1 MRSIRLTAAA
11 TSTLPRFVL
20 VLITAIYGL
29 LGIFGRD
36 PWKNDDAAGF
46 GAMWTLANGSWI
58 DWLLPHIDGRGE
70 ILAGPLPYWLGASL
84 IGLFGDLLGPT
95 NAAGL
100 YSAAC
105 FFLSCI
111 AIWHA
116 AYLLGRRPE
125 VQPTAFALG
134 GQPKPRDYGRT
145 LADSALMIFLA
156 CIGLALRAH
165 ETTPALAQL
174 LGVSTVLYGMVRGL
188 DKPLQGGSWTGLGL
202 AVIALSAS
210 LWLFVLIF
218 IGLIIS
224 LIICEVKP
232 HAKWLAST
240 WLVAL
245 LGIGVWPFLW
255 WLSDLST
262 VQMQA
267 AWQAWWSNE
276 AIQLVI
282 SGKSS
287 GFLARNLP
295 LYAWPV
301 WPLALWSI
309 WFWRKGANNPLGG
322 IRNPNMALPLGIVI
336 AVLVYLTH
344 LQALSEQSLLLI
356 IPPLVI
362 WACFS
367 LPIIKRS
374 VISFIDWFALLTFTL
389 VGAFIWVMWFAM
401 TTNFPAGLARN
412 IAKKVPG
419 FVPEFSWL
427 ALIAAIVVTALWVSV
442 VKWRTSRAP
451 KVIWRAVVIS
461 AAGTTLTWVLLMT
474 LWLPTINYAKTYR
487 DVAQR
492 LVQVVPPQS
501 LCINSTHL
509 GDGQLASFI
518 YFTKLKFKDD
528 VNCDLWISNQPGE
541 ARKRAKQLNKNLE
554 LIWEDRRVSDR
565 SERLRL
571 YKVLSHAQ

>member
-1 MRSIRLTAAA
+1 
-11 TSTLPRFVL
+11 
-20 VLITAIYGL
+20 
-29 LGIFGRD
+29 
-36 PWKNDDAAGF
+36 
-46 GAMWTLANGSWI
+46 
-58 DWLLPHIDGRGE
+58 
-70 ILAGPLPYWLGASL
+70 
-84 IGLFGDLLGPT
+84 
-95 NAAGL
+95 
-100 YSAAC
+100 
-105 FFLSCI
+105 
-111 AIWHA
+111 
-116 AYLLGRRPE
+116 
-125 VQPTAFALG
+125 
-134 GQPKPRDYGRT
+134 
-145 LADSALMIFLA
+145 
-156 CIGLALRAH
+156 
-165 ETTPALAQL
+165 
-174 LGVSTVLYGMVRGL
+174 
-188 DKPLQGGSWTGLGL
+188 
-202 AVIALSAS
+202 
-210 LWLFVLIF
+210 
-218 IGLIIS
+218 
-224 LIICEVKP
+224 
-232 HAKWLAST
+232 
-240 WLVAL
+240 
-245 LGIGVWPFLW
+245 
-255 WLSDLST
+255 
-262 VQMQA
+262 MQA
-267 AWQAWWSNE
+267 AWQAWWSNDDM
-276 AIQLVI
+276 QLVI

-309 WFWRKGANNPLGG
+309 WFWRKGTNNPLGG

-336 AVLVYLTH
+336 TVLVYQTH

>member
-46 GAMWTLANGSWI
+46 GAMWTLANGSWV
-58 DWLLPHIDGRGE
+58 DWLLPHIDGRTE
-70 ILAGPLPYWLGASL
+70 ILAGPLPYWLGAGL
-84 IGLFGDLLGPT
+84 IGLFGPLMGPT

-100 YSAAC
+100 YSAGC
-105 FFLSCI
+105 FFLSCM

-116 AYLLGRRPE
+116 SYLLGRRPE

-156 CIGLALRAH
+156 CVGLALRAH

-188 DKPLQGGSWTGLGL
+188 DKPLQGGAWTGLGL

-218 IGLIIS
+218 IGLIVS

-232 HAKWLAST
+232 HPKWLAST
-240 WLVAL
+240 WLIAL
-245 LGIGVWPFLW
+245 LGISVWPLLW
-255 WLSDLST
+255 WLSGLT
-262 VQMQA
+262 TGQMQT
-267 AWQAWWSNE
+267 AWQAWWSNDTM
-276 AIQLVI
+276 QLLI
-282 SGKSS
+282 SAKSS

-322 IRNPNMALPLGIVI
+322 IRNPNMALPLGIVM
-336 AVLVYLTH
+336 AVLVYQTH

-374 VISFIDWFALLTFTL
+374 VISFIDWFALLSFTL

-401 TTNFPAGLARN
+401 TTNMPAGLARN

-501 LCINSTHL
+501 VCINSTHL

-528 VNCDLWISNQPGE
+528 VHCDLWISNQPGE
-541 ARKRAKQLNKNLE
+541 ARKTAKRLNKSLE

>member
-84 IGLFGDLLGPT
+84 IGLFGDLMGPT

-218 IGLIIS
+218 IGLIVS

-255 WLSDLST
+255 WLSDVST

-401 TTNFPAGLARN
+401 TTNLPAGLARN

-492 LVQVVPPQS
+492 LVQVVPSQS

>member
-1 MRSIRLTAAA
+1 
-11 TSTLPRFVL
+11 
-20 VLITAIYGL
+20 
-29 LGIFGRD
+29 
-36 PWKNDDAAGF
+36 
-46 GAMWTLANGSWI
+46 
-58 DWLLPHIDGRGE
+58 
-70 ILAGPLPYWLGASL
+70 LGASL
-84 IGLFGDLLGPT
+84 IGVFGPLMGPT

-116 AYLLGRRPE
+116 SYLLGRRPE
-125 VQPTAFALG
+125 VQPSAFALG

-344 LQALSEQSLLLI
+344 LQALSEQSLLLT
-356 IPPLVI
+356 LSKVG
-362 WACFS
+362 FS
-367 LPIIKRS
+367 
-374 VISFIDWFALLTFTL
+374 
-389 VGAFIWVMWFAM
+389 
-401 TTNFPAGLARN
+401 PA
-412 IAKKVPG
+412 
-419 FVPEFSWL
+419 
-427 ALIAAIVVTALWVSV
+427 
-442 VKWRTSRAP
+442 
-451 KVIWRAVVIS
+451 
-461 AAGTTLTWVLLMT
+461 
-474 LWLPTINYAKTYR
+474 AKT
-487 DVAQR
+487 
-492 LVQVVPPQS
+492 P
-501 LCINSTHL
+501 ST
-509 GDGQLASFI
+509 G
-518 YFTKLKFKDD
+518 
-528 VNCDLWISNQPGE
+528 
-541 ARKRAKQLNKNLE
+541 E
-554 LIWEDRRVSDR
+554 LICCITMSLAICAA
-565 SERLRL
+565 SSSL
-571 YKVLSHAQ
+571 AQPLAT

>member
-36 PWKNDDAAGF
+36 PWKHDDAAGF

-401 TTNFPAGLARN
+401 TTNLPAGLARN

>member
-20 VLITAIYGL
+20 VLITATYGL

-46 GAMWTLANGSWI
+46 GAMWTLANGTWQ
-58 DWLLPHIDGRGE
+58 DWLLPHIDGRSE

-84 IGLFGDLLGPT
+84 IGLFQSILGAT
-95 NAAGL
+95 NSAGL
-100 YSAAC
+100 YSAIC
-105 FFLSCI
+105 FFLSCA

-116 AYLLGRRPE
+116 SYLLGRRPE
-125 VQPTAFALG
+125 VQPSAFALG
-134 GQPKPRDYGRT
+134 GQPEPRDYGRT

-156 CIGLALRAH
+156 CVGLALRAH

-174 LGVSTVLYGMVRGL
+174 LGVTTILYGLVRGL
-188 DKPLQGGSWTGLGL
+188 DKPLQGGFWTGIGL

-218 IGLIIS
+218 AGLILS
-224 LIICEVKP
+224 LTICEVKP
-232 HAKWLAST
+232 HPKWLGTT
-240 WLVAL
+240 WIVAL
-245 LGIGVWPFLW
+245 MGLGLWPLLW
-255 WLSDLST
+255 WLSDLSSA
-262 VQMQA
+262 QMSMV
-267 AWQAWWSNE
+267 WQAWWNNE
-276 AIQLVI
+276 AIQGHA
-282 SGKSS
+282 SSKSL
-287 GFLARNLP
+287 GFLARNFP

-301 WPLALWSI
+301 WPLALWSL

-322 IRNPNMALPLGIVI
+322 IRNPNMALPLGLII
-336 AVLVYLTH
+336 AVLIYLTH
-344 LQALSEQSLLLI
+344 LTALNEQSLLLI

-374 VISFIDWFALLTFTL
+374 VISFIDWFALLTFTIL
-389 VGAFIWVMWFAM
+389 GAFIWVMWFAM
-401 TTNFPAGLARN
+401 TTNLPAGLARN
-412 IAKKVPG
+412 VAKKVPG
-419 FVPEFSWL
+419 FIPEFSWIAVL
-427 ALIAAIVVTALWVSV
+427 AAIAVTILWVSV

-451 KVIWRAVVIS
+451 KMIWRAVVIS
-461 AAGTTLTWVLLMT
+461 ASGTTLTWVLLMT

-487 DVAQR
+487 DVASR
-492 LVQVVPPQS
+492 LVQAVPSQS

-509 GDGQLASFI
+509 GDGQLGSFI

-541 ARKRAKQLNKNLE
+541 ARKTASKLNKQLE

-565 SERLRL
+565 NERLRL
-571 YKVLSHAQ
+571 YRVLSHAQ

>member
-20 VLITAIYGL
+20 VLITAIYGF

-46 GAMWTLANGSWI
+46 GAMWTLANGSWL

-84 IGLFGDLLGPT
+84 IGLFGPLIGPI

-100 YSAAC
+100 YSAGC
-105 FFLSCI
+105 FFLSCM

-116 AYLLGRRPE
+116 SYLLGRRPE

-134 GQPKPRDYGRT
+134 GQPEPRDYGRT

-156 CIGLALRAH
+156 CIGLAMRAH

-174 LGVSTVLYGMVRGL
+174 LGISTVIYGMVRGL
-188 DKPLQGGSWTGLGL
+188 DKPLQGGAWTGLGL

-218 IGLIIS
+218 IGLIVS

-232 HAKWLAST
+232 HPKWLAST
-240 WLVAL
+240 WLIAL
-245 LGIGVWPFLW
+245 LGISVWPLLW
-255 WLSDLST
+255 WMSDLSIG
-262 VQMQA
+262 QMQA
-267 AWQAWWSNE
+267 AWQAWWNNE
-276 AIQLVI
+276 AIQPMI
-282 SGKSS
+282 SRQSL
-287 GFLARNLP
+287 GFIARNLP
-295 LYAWPV
+295 LYAWPI

-336 AVLVYLTH
+336 AVLVYQTH
-344 LQALSEQSLLLI
+344 LQILNEQSLLLI

-389 VGAFIWVMWFAM
+389 LGAFIWVMWFAM
-401 TTNFPAGLARN
+401 TTNLPAGLARN

-427 ALIAAIVVTALWVSV
+427 ALIAAIIVTALWVSV

-492 LVQVVPPQS
+492 LVRVVPSQS
-501 LCINSTHL
+501 VCINSTHL
-509 GDGQLASFI
+509 GDGQLASFV

-541 ARKRAKQLNKNLE
+541 ARKKAKQLNKSLE

-565 SERLRL
+565 NERLRL

>member
-58 DWLLPHIDGRGE
+58 DWLLPHIDGRSE
-70 ILAGPLPYWLGASL
+70 ILAGPLPYWFGASL
-84 IGLFGDLLGPT
+84 IGVFGPLMGPT

-100 YSAAC
+100 YSATC

-116 AYLLGRRPE
+116 SYLLGRRPE
-125 VQPTAFALG
+125 VQPSAFALG

-156 CIGLALRAH
+156 CVGLALRAH

-232 HAKWLAST
+232 HPRWLASA

-245 LGIGVWPFLW
+245 LGISVWPFLW

-262 VQMQA
+262 GQMQA
-267 AWQAWWSNE
+267 AWQAWWSNDDM
-276 AIQLVI
+276 QLVI

-336 AVLVYLTH
+336 TVLVYQTH

>member
-20 VLITAIYGL
+20 VLITATYGL

-46 GAMWTLANGSWI
+46 GAMWTLANGTWH
-58 DWLLPHIDGRGE
+58 DWVLPHIDGRSE

-84 IGLFGDLLGPT
+84 IGLFQSVLGPT
-95 NAAGL
+95 NSAGL
-100 YSAAC
+100 YSAIC
-105 FFLSCI
+105 FFLSCA

-116 AYLLGRRPE
+116 SYLLGRRPE
-125 VQPTAFALG
+125 VQPSAFALG
-134 GQPKPRDYGRT
+134 GQPEPRDYGRT

-156 CIGLALRAH
+156 CVGLALRAH

-174 LGVSTVLYGMVRGL
+174 LGVTTILYGLVRGL
-188 DKPLQGGSWTGLGL
+188 DKPLQGGFWTGIGL
-202 AVIALSAS
+202 ALIALSAS

-218 IGLIIS
+218 AGLILS
-224 LIICEVKP
+224 LTICEVKP
-232 HAKWLAST
+232 HPKWLATT
-240 WLVAL
+240 WFVAL
-245 LGIGVWPFLW
+245 MGLGLWPLLW
-255 WLSDLST
+255 WLSDLSSA
-262 VQMQA
+262 QMSL

-276 AIQLVI
+276 TIQAYA
-282 SGKSS
+282 SSKSL
-287 GFLARNLP
+287 GFMARNLP

-301 WPLALWSI
+301 WPLALWSL

-322 IRNPNMALPLGIVI
+322 IRNPNMALPLGLII
-336 AVLVYLTH
+336 AILIYLTH
-344 LQALSEQSLLLI
+344 LTALTEQSLLLI

-374 VISFIDWFALLTFTL
+374 VISFIDWFALLTFTIL
-389 VGAFIWVMWFAM
+389 GAFIWVMWFAM
-401 TTNFPAGLARN
+401 TTNLPAGLARN
-412 IAKKVPG
+412 VAKKVPG
-419 FVPEFSWL
+419 FIPEFSWL
-427 ALIAAIVVTALWVSV
+427 ALIAAIAVTILWVSV

-461 AAGTTLTWVLLMT
+461 ASGTTLTWVLLMT

-487 DVAQR
+487 DVANR
-492 LVQVVPPQS
+492 LVQVVPSQS
-501 LCINSTHL
+501 VCINSTHL
-509 GDGQLASFI
+509 GDGQLGSFI

-528 VNCDLWISNQPGE
+528 VACDLWISNQPGE
-541 ARKRAKQLNKNLE
+541 ARKTATKLNKQLE

-565 SERLRL
+565 NERLRL
-571 YKVLSHAQ
+571 YRVLSHAQ

>member
-58 DWLLPHIDGRGE
+58 DWLLPHIDGRSE

-84 IGLFGDLLGPT
+84 IGVFGPLMGPT

-116 AYLLGRRPE
+116 SYLLGRRPE
-125 VQPTAFALG
+125 VQPSAFALG

-232 HAKWLAST
+232 HPKWLAST

-262 VQMQA
+262 IQMQA
-267 AWQAWWSNE
+267 AWQAWWSND
-276 AIQLVI
+276 AMQLVI

-336 AVLVYLTH
+336 AVLVYQTH

>member
-1 MRSIRLTAAA
+1 MTSIRLTAAA

-46 GAMWTLANGSWI
+46 GAMWTLANGSWL
-58 DWLLPHIDGRGE
+58 DWLLPHIDGRAE

-84 IGLFGDLLGPT
+84 IGLFGPLMGPT
-95 NAAGL
+95 NAAAL
-100 YSAAC
+100 YSAGC
-105 FFLSCI
+105 FFLSCT

-134 GQPKPRDYGRT
+134 GQPQARDYGRT

-156 CIGLALRAH
+156 CIGLAMRAH

-174 LGVSTVLYGMVRGL
+174 LGISTVLYGMVRGL
-188 DKPLQGGSWTGLGL
+188 DKPLQGGLWTGLGL

-224 LIICEVKP
+224 LIVCEVKP
-232 HAKWLAST
+232 HPKWLAST
-240 WLVAL
+240 WLIAL
-245 LGIGVWPFLW
+245 LGIGVWPLLW
-255 WLSDLST
+255 WMSGLT
-262 VQMQA
+262 TGQMQI
-267 AWQAWWSNE
+267 AWQAWWSND
-276 AIQLVI
+276 AIQMVI
-282 SGKSS
+282 SAKSS

-336 AVLVYLTH
+336 AVLVYQTH
-344 LQALSEQSLLLI
+344 LTALSEQSLLLI

-389 VGAFIWVMWFAM
+389 LGAFIWIMWFAM
-401 TTNFPAGLARN
+401 TTNLPAGLARN
-412 IAKKVPG
+412 VAKKVPG
-419 FVPEFSWL
+419 FIPEFSWL
-427 ALIAAIVVTALWVSV
+427 ALIAAIAVTILWVSV

-487 DVAQR
+487 NVAQR
-492 LVQVVPPQS
+492 LVQVVPSQS
-501 LCINSTHL
+501 VCINSMHL
-509 GDGQLASFI
+509 GDGQLASFV

-528 VNCDLWISNQPGE
+528 VHCDLWISNQPGE
-541 ARKRAKQLNKNLE
+541 ARKTAKRLNKSLQ

>member
-58 DWLLPHIDGRGE
+58 DWLLPHIDGRSE

-84 IGLFGDLLGPT
+84 IGVFGPLMGPT

-116 AYLLGRRPE
+116 SYLLGRRPE
-125 VQPTAFALG
+125 VQPSAFALG

-232 HAKWLAST
+232 HPKWLAST

-262 VQMQA
+262 IQMQA
-267 AWQAWWSNE
+267 AWQAWWSND
-276 AIQLVI
+276 AMQLVI

-336 AVLVYLTH
+336 AVLVYQTH
-344 LQALSEQSLLLI
+344 LQSLSEQSLLLI

-401 TTNFPAGLARN
+401 TTNLPAGLARN

>member
-401 TTNFPAGLARN
+401 TTNLPAGLARN

>member
-84 IGLFGDLLGPT
+84 IGLFGDLMGPT

-218 IGLIIS
+218 IGLIVS

-401 TTNFPAGLARN
+401 TTNLPAGLARN

>member
-1 MRSIRLTAAA
+1 
-11 TSTLPRFVL
+11 VL

-58 DWLLPHIDGRGE
+58 DWLLPHIDGRSE

-255 WLSDLST
+255 WLSDVST

-401 TTNFPAGLARN
+401 TTNLPAGLARN

>member
-58 DWLLPHIDGRGE
+58 DWLLPHIDGRSE

-84 IGLFGDLLGPT
+84 IGVFGPLMGPT

-116 AYLLGRRPE
+116 SYLLGRRPE
-125 VQPTAFALG
+125 VQPSAFALG

-401 TTNFPAGLARN
+401 TTNLPAGLARN

-492 LVQVVPPQS
+492 LVQVVPSQS

>member
-1 MRSIRLTAAA
+1 MTSIRLTAAA

-46 GAMWTLANGSWI
+46 GAMWTLANGSWL
-58 DWLLPHIDGRGE
+58 DWLLPHIDGRAE

-84 IGLFGDLLGPT
+84 IGLFGPLMGPT
-95 NAAGL
+95 NAAAL
-100 YSAAC
+100 YSAGC
-105 FFLSCI
+105 FFLSCT

-134 GQPKPRDYGRT
+134 GQPQARDYGRT

-188 DKPLQGGSWTGLGL
+188 DKPLQGGLWTGLGL

-224 LIICEVKP
+224 LIVCEVKP
-232 HAKWLAST
+232 HPKWLAST
-240 WLVAL
+240 WLIAL
-245 LGIGVWPFLW
+245 LGIGVWPLLW
-255 WLSDLST
+255 WMSGLT
-262 VQMQA
+262 TGQMQI
-267 AWQAWWSNE
+267 AWQAWWSND
-276 AIQLVI
+276 AIQMVI
-282 SGKSS
+282 SAKSS

-322 IRNPNMALPLGIVI
+322 IRNPNLALPLGIVI
-336 AVLVYLTH
+336 AVLVYQTH
-344 LQALSEQSLLLI
+344 LTALSEQSLLLI

-389 VGAFIWVMWFAM
+389 LGAFIWIMWFAM
-401 TTNFPAGLARN
+401 TTNLPAGLARN
-412 IAKKVPG
+412 VAKKVPG
-419 FVPEFSWL
+419 FIPEFSWL
-427 ALIAAIVVTALWVSV
+427 ALIAAIAVTILWVSV

-487 DVAQR
+487 NVAQR
-492 LVQVVPPQS
+492 LVQVVPSQS
-501 LCINSTHL
+501 VCINSMHL

-528 VNCDLWISNQPGE
+528 VHCDLWISNQPGE
-541 ARKRAKQLNKNLE
+541 ARKTAKRLNKSLI

>member
-58 DWLLPHIDGRGE
+58 DWLLPHIDGRSE

-255 WLSDLST
+255 WLSDVST

-401 TTNFPAGLARN
+401 TTNLPAGLARN

-492 LVQVVPPQS
+492 LVQVVPSQS

>member
-11 TSTLPRFVL
+11 TSTLPRHVL
-20 VLITAIYGL
+20 ILITAIYGL

-46 GAMWTLANGSWI
+46 GAMWTLANGSWQ
-58 DWLLPHIDGRGE
+58 DWLLPHIDGRTE

-84 IGLFGDLLGPT
+84 IGLFGPVIGPT

-100 YSAAC
+100 YSAGC
-105 FFLSCI
+105 FFLSCM

-116 AYLLGRRPE
+116 SYLLGRRPE

-134 GQPKPRDYGRT
+134 GQPEPRDYGRT

-156 CIGLALRAH
+156 CVGLALRAH

-174 LGVSTVLYGMVRGL
+174 LGISTVIYGMVRGL
-188 DKPLQGGSWTGLGL
+188 DKPLQGGAWAGLGL

-218 IGLIIS
+218 IGLIVS

-232 HAKWLAST
+232 HPKWLAST
-240 WLVAL
+240 WLIAL
-245 LGIGVWPFLW
+245 LGISVWPFIW
-255 WLSDLST
+255 WMSDLST
-262 VQMQA
+262 GQMQA
-267 AWQAWWSNE
+267 AWQAWWGND
-276 AIQLVI
+276 AMQLVI

-336 AVLVYLTH
+336 AVLAYQTH
-344 LQALSEQSLLLI
+344 LVALSEQSLLLI

-389 VGAFIWVMWFAM
+389 LGAFIWVMWFAM
-401 TTNFPAGLARN
+401 TTNMPAGLARN
-412 IAKKVPG
+412 VAKKVPG

-492 LVQVVPPQS
+492 LVQVVPSQS
-501 LCINSTHL
+501 ICINSMHL

-528 VNCDLWISNQPGE
+528 VHCDLWISNQPGE
-541 ARKRAKQLNKNLE
+541 ARKTALRLNKSLE

>member
-1 MRSIRLTAAA
+1 
-11 TSTLPRFVL
+11 
-20 VLITAIYGL
+20 
-29 LGIFGRD
+29 
-36 PWKNDDAAGF
+36 
-46 GAMWTLANGSWI
+46 
-58 DWLLPHIDGRGE
+58 
-70 ILAGPLPYWLGASL
+70 
-84 IGLFGDLLGPT
+84 
-95 NAAGL
+95 
-100 YSAAC
+100 
-105 FFLSCI
+105 
-111 AIWHA
+111 
-116 AYLLGRRPE
+116 
-125 VQPTAFALG
+125 
-134 GQPKPRDYGRT
+134 
-145 LADSALMIFLA
+145 MIFLA

-188 DKPLQGGSWTGLGL
+188 DKPLQGGAWTGLGL

-218 IGLIIS
+218 IGLIVS

-232 HAKWLAST
+232 HPKWLTST
-240 WLVAL
+240 WLIAL
-245 LGIGVWPFLW
+245 SGTSVWPLLW
-255 WLSDLST
+255 WMSDLNAG
-262 VQMQA
+262 QMQT
-267 AWQAWWSNE
+267 AWQAWWANDT
-276 AIQLVI
+276 IQLII
-282 SGKSS
+282 SGSS
-287 GFLARNLP
+287 LGFLARNLP

-309 WFWRKGANNPLGG
+309 WFWRKGANNSLGG

-336 AVLVYLTH
+336 AVLVYQTH
-344 LQALSEQSLLLI
+344 LQTLNEQSLLLI

-374 VISFIDWFALLTFTL
+374 VISFIDWFSLLTFTL
-389 VGAFIWVMWFAM
+389 LGAFIWVMWFAM
-401 TTNFPAGLARN
+401 TTNMPAGLARN

-427 ALIAAIVVTALWVSV
+427 ALIAAVVVTALWVSV

-492 LVQVVPPQS
+492 LVQVVPSQS
-501 LCINSTHL
+501 VCINSTHL

-518 YFTKLKFKDD
+518 YFTKLKFKDN
-528 VNCDLWISNQPGE
+528 VHCDLWISNQPGD
-541 ARKRAKQLNKNLE
+541 AHKTAKQLNKSLE

-565 SERLRL
+565 NERLRL

>member
-46 GAMWTLANGSWI
+46 GAMWTLANGSWL
-58 DWLLPHIDGRGE
+58 DWLLPHIDGRAE

-84 IGLFGDLLGPT
+84 IGLFGPLMGPT
-95 NAAGL
+95 NAAAL
-100 YSAAC
+100 YSAGC
-105 FFLSCI
+105 FFLSCT

-134 GQPKPRDYGRT
+134 GQPQARDYGRT

-156 CIGLALRAH
+156 CIGLAMRAH

-174 LGVSTVLYGMVRGL
+174 LGISTVLYGMVRGL
-188 DKPLQGGSWTGLGL
+188 DKPLQGGLWTGLGL

-210 LWLFVLIF
+210 LWFFVLIF

-224 LIICEVKP
+224 LIVCEVKP
-232 HAKWLAST
+232 HPKWLAST
-240 WLVAL
+240 WLIAL
-245 LGIGVWPFLW
+245 LGIGVWPLLW
-255 WLSDLST
+255 WMSGLT
-262 VQMQA
+262 TGQMQI
-267 AWQAWWSNE
+267 AWQAWWSND
-276 AIQLVI
+276 AIQMVI
-282 SGKSS
+282 SAKSS

-336 AVLVYLTH
+336 AVLVYQTH
-344 LQALSEQSLLLI
+344 LTALSEQSLLLI

-389 VGAFIWVMWFAM
+389 LGAFIWIMWFAM
-401 TTNFPAGLARN
+401 TTNLPAGLARN
-412 IAKKVPG
+412 VAKKVPG

-427 ALIAAIVVTALWVSV
+427 ALIAAIAVTILWVSV

-487 DVAQR
+487 NVAQR
-492 LVQVVPPQS
+492 LVQVVPSQS
-501 LCINSTHL
+501 VCINSMHL
-509 GDGQLASFI
+509 GDGQLASFV

-528 VNCDLWISNQPGE
+528 VHCDLWISNQPGE
-541 ARKRAKQLNKNLE
+541 ARKTAKRLNKSLQ

>member
-1 MRSIRLTAAA
+1 
-11 TSTLPRFVL
+11 VL

-58 DWLLPHIDGRGE
+58 DWLLPHIDGRSE
-70 ILAGPLPYWLGASL
+70 ILAGPLPYWFGASL
-84 IGLFGDLLGPT
+84 IGVFGPLMGPT

-100 YSAAC
+100 YSATC

-116 AYLLGRRPE
+116 SYLLGRRPE
-125 VQPTAFALG
+125 VQPSAFALG

-156 CIGLALRAH
+156 CVGLALRAH

-232 HAKWLAST
+232 HPRWLASA

-245 LGIGVWPFLW
+245 LGISVWPFLW

-262 VQMQA
+262 GQMQA
-267 AWQAWWSNE
+267 AWQAWWSNDDM
-276 AIQLVI
+276 QLVI

-336 AVLVYLTH
+336 TVLVYQTH

>member
-58 DWLLPHIDGRGE
+58 DWLLPHIDGRSE
-70 ILAGPLPYWLGASL
+70 ILAGPLPYWFGASL
-84 IGLFGDLLGPT
+84 IGVFGPLMGPT

-100 YSAAC
+100 YSATC

-116 AYLLGRRPE
+116 SYLLGRRPE
-125 VQPTAFALG
+125 VQPSAFALG

-156 CIGLALRAH
+156 CVGLALRAH

-232 HAKWLAST
+232 HPRWLASA

-245 LGIGVWPFLW
+245 LGISVWPFLW

-262 VQMQA
+262 GQMQA
-267 AWQAWWSNE
+267 AWQAWWSNDDM
-276 AIQLVI
+276 QLVI

-336 AVLVYLTH
+336 TVLVYQTH

-374 VISFIDWFALLTFTL
+374 VISYIDWFALLTFTL

>member
-58 DWLLPHIDGRGE
+58 DWLLPHIDGRSE

-84 IGLFGDLLGPT
+84 IGLFGDLMGPT

-401 TTNFPAGLARN
+401 TTNLPAGLARN

>member
-58 DWLLPHIDGRGE
+58 DWLLPHIDGRSE

-322 IRNPNMALPLGIVI
+322 IRNPNMALPLGIAI

-401 TTNFPAGLARN
+401 TTNLPAGLARN

-492 LVQVVPPQS
+492 LVQVVPSQS